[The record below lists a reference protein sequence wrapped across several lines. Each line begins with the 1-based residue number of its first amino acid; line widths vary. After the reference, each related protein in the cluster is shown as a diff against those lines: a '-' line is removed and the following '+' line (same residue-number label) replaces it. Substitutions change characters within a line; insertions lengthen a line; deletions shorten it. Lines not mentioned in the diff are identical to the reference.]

1 MANRTMQTAPPSVY
15 GGNFNLLLEQFNKL
29 VAEVEELKAAYKV
42 HTHSALSTKA
52 PDGSAGTGFNQTMT
66 LPEAQKVG

>member
-1 MANRTMQTAPPSVY
+1 MATRTTQTAPPSVY
-15 GGNFNLLLEQFNKL
+15 GGNFNLLIGEFNKL

-42 HTHSALSTKA
+42 HTHSAVSSKA
-52 PDGSAGTGFNQTMT
+52 PDGSAGAGFNQTMI